1 MKKSYLISLMIVF
14 ALIIASCTKTKHNQL
29 PQEQNGDNSMEFL
42 NNNTIDKTIHE
53 LIKKYPNLDKTKIE
67 KGVSQV
73 AELWRTSDGNEND
86 FEKFCLDNFIADS
99 MLQFKIFMRL
109 SDNFESLWGNF
120 NRITLDLNHA
130 LQLTNYEKF
139 PIDDLFGAYNPSAH
153 LEDDFYKNKIA
164 FYIILNFPNYT
175 LKEKNKLGE
184 KWSRKQ
190 WAYARMGDIFTSR
203 VPSQLIQD
211 ESKALSDADSYI
223 ANYNI
228 YMGNLI
234 DDNGK
239 TLFPEDLK
247 LITHWGLRDEL
258 KSDYADKENGLKKQK
273 MIYEVMKR
281 IITQTIPECV
291 INKNNYQ
298 WDPYKNIVVDN
309 GKQIKCNS
317 EPNTR
322 YQKILNSFHVF
333 EQIDKFNPNYPNYIA
348 RKFSKEL
355 EIPQEEVEKLFI
367 DFVSSPEVKKVGE
380 LIEKRLGRN
389 LEPYDIWYDGFKARS
404 NISEDYLTK
413 ITKKKYPNPAA
424 VKKDLPNILIK
435 LGFSKAKANAIVS
448 KVDVD
453 PSRGAGHAWGSQM
466 KSDHSHLRTRIGK
479 DGMDYKGY
487 NIAVHEFGHNTEQT
501 ISMNDVDYYMMAS
514 VPNTAFTE
522 AWAFVFQKRDLDL
535 LGIKESNPN
544 KEAMQTLDDFWSIYE
559 IMGVSL
565 VDMNVW
571 KWLYAHPNAN
581 AQELKEA
588 VINIAKDVWNKYYA
602 NVFGQKD
609 QPILAIYSHMID
621 YPLYLSAYPIGY
633 LVQFQMESY
642 FKDKN
647 IGTEMQ
653 RMLRQGK
660 LTPEEWMKGAV
671 GHKLSIEPIL
681 NATDK
686 AIDKIEK

>member
-1 MKKSYLISLMIVF
+1 MKRSYLFSVVMIMSII
-14 ALIIASCTKTKHNQL
+14 LISCTKPKHNQL
-29 PQEQNGDNSMEFL
+29 PMEQNGDKSMEFL
-42 NNNTIDKTIHE
+42 NQNTIDKTIHE
-53 LIKKYPNLDKTKIE
+53 LIKKYPDSYKKKIE
-67 KGVSQV
+67 KGVTQV
-73 AELWRTSDGNEND
+73 AKVWRTIDGNEEE
-86 FEKFCLDNFIADS
+86 FEKYCLDNFISDKV
-99 MLQFKIFMRL
+99 LYDKIFLRL

-130 LQLTNYEKF
+130 LHLTNYEKF
-139 PIDDLFGAYNPSAH
+139 PIDDLFGAFNPSAH
-153 LEDDFYKNKIA
+153 LEGDFYKNQIA

-175 LKEKNKLGE
+175 LKEKNELG
-184 KWSRKQ
+184 KNWTRKQ

-211 ESKALSDADSYI
+211 ESKVLSDADSYI

-228 YMGNLI
+228 YMGNLV
-234 DDNGK
+234 DEEDK
-239 TLFPEDLK
+239 ALFPKDLK

-258 KSDYADKENGLKKQK
+258 KSDYADKSNGLKKQK

-281 IITQTIPECV
+281 IISQTIPQCV
-291 INKNNYQ
+291 INKNDYL
-298 WDPYKNIVVDN
+298 WDPYKNIVFDN
-309 GKQIKCNS
+309 GKEIKCEN
-317 EPNTR
+317 EDNAR

-333 EQIDKFNPNYPNYIA
+333 EKIDKYNPNYPNYIA
-348 RKFSKEL
+348 RKFDKEL
-355 EIPQEEVEKLFI
+355 EMPQKEVENLFI
-367 DFVSSPEVKKVGE
+367 KFVSSPQVKLVGK
-380 LIEKRLGRN
+380 LIEKRLGRK
-389 LEPYDIWYDGFKARS
+389 LEPFDIWYDGFKARS
-404 NISEDYLTK
+404 NISEDYLTN
-413 ITKKKYPNPAA
+413 ITKMKYPNPAA
-424 VKKDLPNILIK
+424 VKKDLPNILMK
-435 LGFSKAKANAIVS
+435 LGFTKTKAYAIVS

-453 PSRGAGHAWGSQM
+453 PSRGAGHAWGAQM

-535 LGIKESNPN
+535 LGMREKNPN
-544 KEAMQTLDDFWSIYE
+544 KDALQTLDDFWSIYE

-571 KWLYAHPNAN
+571 KWLYAHPKAN
-581 AQELKEA
+581 SQELKNA
-588 VINIAKDVWNKYYA
+588 VIIIAKDIWNKYYA

-609 QPILAIYSHMID
+609 QTILAIYSHMID

-642 FKDKN
+642 FKNKN

-653 RMLRQGK
+653 RMLKQGK
-660 LTPEEWMKGAV
+660 LTPEIWMEGAV
-671 GHKLSIEPIL
+671 GQNLSINPIL
-681 NATDK
+681 QATNK
-686 AIDKIEK
+686 AIEQIEK